1 MSRADWDF
9 QEGKKYAL
17 EMIEAV
23 PSYHELEYT
32 LQNLR
37 LYADAKP
44 VRYGDG
50 IRSTVRTV
58 ERYLK
63 HATAS
68 KE

>member
-1 MSRADWDF
+1 MSKTDWDF
-9 QEGKKYAL
+9 QEGKRYAL
-17 EMIEAV
+17 DMIEAV
-23 PSYHELEYT
+23 PSYHELGYT

-37 LYADAKP
+37 SYADAKP

-50 IRSTVRTV
+50 IRSVIRAV
-58 ERYLK
+58 EHYLK